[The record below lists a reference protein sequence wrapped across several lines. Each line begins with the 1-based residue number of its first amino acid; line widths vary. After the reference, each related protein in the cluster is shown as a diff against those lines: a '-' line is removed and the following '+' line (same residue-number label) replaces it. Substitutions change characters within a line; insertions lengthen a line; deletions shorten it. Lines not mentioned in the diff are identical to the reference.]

1 MLLVSA
7 IQKERVGNR
16 NCKCKTELSRECKIE
31 TRSREKMR
39 TVTRKKICP
48 NQPIFFLQAKTG
60 TFGTLGILS

>member
-39 TVTRKKICP
+39 TVTRKNVLISLYFSCKQKQEHLEP
-48 NQPIFFLQAKTG
+48 WAF
-60 TFGTLGILS
+60 